1 MVDLNKI
8 KPYAA
13 TSQWHREAGSS
24 DPAGDYTTVLRDAGF
39 IVNTN
44 IAIGKIQRFAEVDK
58 PKNFSG
64 WSLAHEIVDGES
76 NRILVCSYGSWR
88 NFEVRKWYS
97 RSPESM
103 SPIQRDE
110 YHAKIAVMQ
119 KEQEAEKEKQ
129 WSEAAEKAQTLISTM
144 APCINHDYLIRKRVK
159 PYGVFVNDE
168 GQCVIPIYINGKI
181 ASTQRIWPN
190 GARKFMY
197 NGKFDGGY
205 FKISGKESTVII
217 AEGYATAAS
226 IHEATGFTVYVAF
239 TAHNMYEVA
248 VFVKKQHPSSKLI
261 IAGDDDAFSKK
272 NVGRE
277 RATLVA
283 EGLGVTAVFPI
294 FAQPNEGKTD
304 FNDLHVAEGLK
315 RVAEFFG
322 SVNNA
327 YVKPEPPIGQGS
339 ASEPPMGFLRDVY
352 DYYNATAGNPQ
363 FGFSAQTALALGSV
377 LLARNFRSDKGNFSS
392 LFFLNV
398 GLSSSGKEHA
408 KTTIEK
414 ILTDSGMEHLISGDG
429 YTSSGAVFSALL
441 DKPRHI
447 SVIDEFGRYLESCI
461 NEKGNGNQRTA
472 NTKLMEAITKT
483 HSTIRPPMYSTMSL
497 KKDVAD
503 SIKDRK
509 VCNPGITLL
518 TMTTPDTLFNVLG
531 LDAIKDGFINRFII
545 SISDAK
551 RAIRKH
557 KPEIKVP
564 DSIVG
569 WIKAIN
575 SRVKINYTA
584 QETPVFNELFFE
596 DAALAEQEIFQQY
609 CIDRANELDR
619 FGMAELTGRANEIA
633 MRMSLIAALSRDP
646 YAESITLDDIKW
658 SIAYVKECL
667 DKTIAKLKLTV
678 SASDFESHKKEVLA
692 AIREASPDG
701 VRFSTMNKAQPY
713 TKHQR
718 KYLQEILDALVDADL
733 IDWQQADM
741 GSAGGR
747 PTKLYFA
754 LK

>member
-1 MVDLNKI
+1 MADLNRI
-8 KPYAA
+8 KPYMDVPKWQPQVES
-13 TSQWHREAGSS
+13 T
-24 DPAGDYTTVLRDAGF
+24 DPTGDYIAVLRDAGF
-39 IVNTN
+39 IVNSN
-44 IAIGKIQRFAEVDK
+44 IKIGEIQRFAEKDK
-58 PKNFSG
+58 PKNLSG
-64 WSLAHEIVDGES
+64 WSLVYEIMDGES
-76 NRILVCSYGSWR
+76 NRILIGTYGSWR
-88 NFEVRKWYS
+88 NFEAIKWHS
-97 RSPESM
+97 RSPERM
-103 SPIQRDE
+103 SAAQRAE
-110 YHAKIAVMQ
+110 CQAKAALMR
-119 KEQEAEKEKQ
+119 KEQDAERERG
-129 WSEAAEKAQTLISTM
+129 WIEAAKKAQALISTM
-144 APCINHDYLIRKRVK
+144 PSCISHDYLTKKNVK
-159 PYGVFVNDE
+159 SYGLFINDQ
-168 GQCVIPIYINGKI
+168 GQCVIPIYINGEI
-181 ASTQRIWPN
+181 ASTQRIWPD
-190 GARKFMY
+190 GSRKFMY
-197 NGKFDGGY
+197 NGKLDGGY
-205 FKISGKESTVII
+205 FKIHGKESTVII
-217 AEGYATAAS
+217 TEGYATAAS
-226 IHEATGFTVYVAF
+226 IREATGFTVYVAF
-239 TAHNMYEVA
+239 TSHNLYEA
-248 VFVKKQHPSSKLI
+248 AAFVKKQHPSSKII
-261 IAGDDDAFSKK
+261 IAGDDDAFAKK

-277 RATLVA
+277 RATIAA
-283 EGLGVTAVFPI
+283 EGLGITAVFPV
-294 FAQPNEGKTD
+294 FAEPSEQKTD
-304 FNDLHVAEGLK
+304 FNDLHVSEGLK

-322 SVNNA
+322 GIDNA
-327 YVKPEPPIGQGS
+327 YVKPEQTVGQSS
-339 ASEPPMGFLRDVY
+339 ASEPPAGFLRDVY

-564 DSIVG
+564 ESIVA
-569 WIKAIN
+569 WVKAIN
-575 SRVKINYTA
+575 SRVKVNYTA
-584 QETPVFNELFFE
+584 QETPTFNELFFE
-596 DAALAEQEIFQQY
+596 DAALDEQEIFQQY

-633 MRMSLIAALSRDP
+633 MRMSLIVALSRDP

-692 AIREASPDG
+692 ALRDASPDG